1 MSIPTTIQQF
11 FHKDIVLEDDRVLLR
26 PLEESDIIHLAPYA
40 LHEPDIW
47 QYSLVRPAD
56 EESMKAYVHN
66 AVAARKEG
74 REYAF
79 IVFDKPS
86 GSYVGSTRFYD
97 IQPLHKSLQLGYTW
111 YAKAQQG
118 TGLNKHCKYL
128 LLSFAFEQLGIERVE
143 LRADT
148 RNARSIAAMQRI
160 GCTIEGTLRSHCL
173 TADGSRRDSIVLSI
187 LKEEWLKDKKEQL
200 QQQLR

>member
-1 MSIPTTIQQF
+1 MFIPTISLDT
-11 FHKDIVLEDDRVLLR
+11 DVVLEDERVRLR
-26 PLEESDIIHLAPYA
+26 PLEESDIQYFIPYV
-40 LHEPDIW
+40 LNEPDIW
-47 QYSLVRPAD
+47 QYSLVRPSD
-56 EESMKAYVHN
+56 EESMTAYVHN
-66 AVAARKEG
+66 AVTARTEG
-74 REYAF
+74 REYPF
-79 IVFDKPS
+79 IVFDKQT
-86 GSYVGSTRFYD
+86 GTYVGSTRFYD
-97 IQPLHKSLQLGYTW
+97 IQPQHRSLQLGYTW

-128 LLSFAFEQLGIERVE
+128 LLSFAFEQWGIERVE

-187 LKEEWLKDKKEQL
+187 LKEEWLNGKKEQL
-200 QQQLR
+200 QQQLNP